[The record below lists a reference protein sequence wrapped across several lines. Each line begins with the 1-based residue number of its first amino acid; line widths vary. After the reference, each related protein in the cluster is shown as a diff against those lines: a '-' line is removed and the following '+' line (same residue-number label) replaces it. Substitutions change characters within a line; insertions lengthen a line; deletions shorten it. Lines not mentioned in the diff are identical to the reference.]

1 MGAAAAAGSPG
12 GPPALTRPPDGAG
25 EERSRAGPAAADLR
39 RSSEGKALLANKR
52 VAAEV
57 NENQQGVEFCSST
70 SEEAGWGVFEKNKR
84 APFIWMEERW
94 ESQWQQFLKT
104 LQPVHPGESKSK
116 MSDASPWEDPKVFLT
131 SFEQVAQA
139 CRWPREEWVACLLP
153 ALSREAKEAFQKL
166 EIGERDNYGKVKAAI
181 LKGEAMKTE
190 ARRQRFRQF
199 CCQEVEDPRMV
210 YKQIQELCHQWLK
223 PERRTKEQILEL
235 LILEQFLASLPPK
248 LQSWVQPKR
257 PESCSQAVALVED
270 FLQSQQGTKSEAC
283 QGPPNE
289 EPTNLE
295 GAEKKPL
302 EAVKRENVEVEI
314 GMLGPGI
321 ESPDRPSSLLSSERL
336 GIVQTALREEVTDLK
351 ERDVRLLTAK
361 WDLVQP
367 VPKRMAWEALQS
379 EHENVGS
386 LKLQEKLWH
395 HIFSSLLT
403 VRLERQLHRLL
414 AQHHTSLL
422 VVRISYNLHR
432 PLTGHNTNFERS
444 PNESTRYLCLFLLQ
458 SCTEPPQMVASLQ
471 IVQRHLTQPSQET
484 FAWKV
489 LQEDRGNAGSL
500 GNGKRSLVKVE
511 NIQDGEKKPGEAQ
524 EGLPLL
530 NLGNVAPGVE
540 GLKGR
545 SESQTQNE
553 CARRAGSCTAA
564 VLESTTKPTWDK
576 MPSFSCYGR
585 KYRYRFELG
594 MQHSGEEYK
603 IRPLSEEN
611 LPHNSSFNKPEKILT
626 TNRSHEVYEH
636 GKGSSLKIF
645 PNLRADWK
653 PKSGAESGKNFCSMQ
668 PLKRTQDP
676 RTETR
681 INKCFQCGKCF
692 TQKGDLK
699 NHQRIHTG
707 EQPYECSYC
716 GKCFNQKGNLKTHQR
731 IHTGEKPY
739 KCLQC
744 GKCFI
749 QAVLLKNHQ
758 RTHTGERPYKC
769 SQCGKG
775 FNLGGDL
782 KKHQRIHTGERP
794 YKCSLC
800 GKDFSQMGNLKKH
813 QTIHTGER

>member
-1 MGAAAAAGSPG
+1 MKEQLFA
-12 GPPALTRPPDGAG
+12 
-25 EERSRAGPAAADLR
+25 
-39 RSSEGKALLANKR
+39 
-52 VAAEV
+52 
-57 NENQQGVEFCSST
+57 GVETEEGAEGVGKPT
-70 SEEAGWGVFEKNKR
+70 SLVQPLHMTELPACGTSQKIKVEPLMETEDHWEA
-84 APFIWMEERW
+84 
-94 ESQWQQFLKT
+94 QWQEFLRT
-104 LQPVHPGESKSK
+104 LHPGRGGNPLM
-116 MSDASPWEDPKVFLT
+116 MSEASPWEDPTAFLA
-131 SFEQVAQA
+131 SFEQVATA
-139 CRWPREEWVACLLP
+139 CRWPRKEWTARLWP
-153 ALSREAKEAFQKL
+153 ALSGEVEEACWTL
-166 EIGERDNYGKVKAAI
+166 EDRDQEDYGKVKAAI
-181 LKGEAMKTE
+181 LRREALRMEKQ
-190 ARRQRFRQF
+190 RQHFRQF
-199 CCQEVEDPRMV
+199 CCQEVGDPRRIHN
-210 YKQIQELCHQWLK
+210 QLQELCCQWLR

-235 LILEQFLASLPPK
+235 LILEQFLASLPSE
-248 LQSWVQPKR
+248 LQSWIRAGGPDT
-257 PESCSQAVALVED
+257 CSQAVALVED
-270 FLQSQQGTKSEAC
+270 FLMGQQDPKPGRWQRPLKEDHKDFLELHEEA
-283 QGPPNE
+283 
-289 EPTNLE
+289 
-295 GAEKKPL
+295 
-302 EAVKRENVEVEI
+302 
-314 GMLGPGI
+314 
-321 ESPDRPSSLLSSERL
+321 ERRSFKGGHQRGL
-336 GIVQTALREEVTDLK
+336 GIQ
-351 ERDVRLLTAK
+351 
-361 WDLVQP
+361 
-367 VPKRMAWEALQS
+367 
-379 EHENVGS
+379 
-386 LKLQEKLWH
+386 
-395 HIFSSLLT
+395 
-403 VRLERQLHRLL
+403 
-414 AQHHTSLL
+414 
-422 VVRISYNLHR
+422 
-432 PLTGHNTNFERS
+432 S
-444 PNESTRYLCLFLLQ
+444 PNEANSSLSPEEQGRVPNGDRK

-489 LQEDRGNAGSL
+489 LQEDRGNAGGL

-530 NLGNVAPGVE
+530 NLGNVTPGVE

-545 SESQTQNE
+545 SESQTQKE
-553 CARRAGSCTAA
+553 CARRAGICTAA
-564 VLESTTKPTWDK
+564 ILESTAKPTWDK

-585 KYRYRFELG
+585 KYCYRFELG

-626 TNRSHEVYEH
+626 ANRSHEVYEH

-653 PKSGAESGKNFCSMQ
+653 SKSGAESGKNFCSMQ

-681 INKCFQCGKCF
+681 INKCSQCGKCF

-794 YKCSLC
+794 YKCPLC